1 MPRQIKPMI
10 DTIIAQRSKG
20 NPTIELTTKTKMILK
35 GINPDRYTSTSEDDP
50 VVIGKLKKIAAEL
63 GGTL

>member
-1 MPRQIKPMI
+1 MPGQIKRMI

-63 GGTL
+63 GVTL

>member
-1 MPRQIKPMI
+1 MI
-10 DTIIAQRSKG
+10 DTIIAKRSKG

-50 VVIGKLKKIAAEL
+50 VVIGKLRKVAAEL
-63 GGTL
+63 GVTL

>member
-1 MPRQIKPMI
+1 MI

>member
-1 MPRQIKPMI
+1 MPGQIKRMI
-10 DTIIAQRSKG
+10 DTIIAKRSKG

-50 VVIGKLKKIAAEL
+50 VVIGKLRKVAAEL
-63 GGTL
+63 GVTL

>member
-1 MPRQIKPMI
+1 MPGQIKRMI

>member
-1 MPRQIKPMI
+1 MI

-63 GGTL
+63 GVTL